1 MTVHKLWPLFV
12 VMIMFSSC
20 GNSSDTL
27 EMKSVNSAWSK
38 KAEQN
43 FSFQIADAQNAK
55 NIIFV
60 IRNNN
65 EYPYSNIRFIVK
77 LKDGKQVTETDTLN
91 YILAQPDGTWLGKG
105 FGDTKEIMFQYKLNY
120 IFPKNGAYNIG
131 ITQAMRADTLKGI
144 EDIGVKIETPKP

>member
-1 MTVHKLWPLFV
+1 MTVRKLWPAL
-12 VMIMFSSC
+12 IILLIFSAC
-20 GNSSDTL
+20 GNSSETV
-27 EMKSVNSAWSK
+27 EMKNLKSSWSK

-43 FSFQIADAQNAK
+43 FGFQIADAQNPK

-60 IRNNN
+60 VRNNN

-77 LKDGKQVTETDTLN
+77 LSKGKSLLKTDTLN
-91 YILAQPDGTWLGKG
+91 YILAQPDGSWLGKG

-120 IFPKNGAYNIG
+120 KFPQNGGYNIG
-131 ITQAMRADTLKGI
+131 ITQAMRVDTLKGI